1 MTTLEKA
8 LDDLAAVA
16 RRLGVDAHEARREG
30 VSLAA
35 TVAEP
40 AQPTY
45 RAAQDWA
52 RATGMADAD
61 DLAAANTAFMDSASS
76 GRKWR
81 ASPTTLVTHLRST
94 GTGAGEYADALA
106 AVVEAAATLT
116 GSNAAVTQNVLGAS
130 QAQRLG
136 AGAPL
141 DPGSFAR
148 SGALGSGGVPP
159 AYDPSLSPLRDP
171 RIQES
176 LRLIGALGPPGAPGG
191 LGGLGGLGG
200 GPLEPAAPVGPTPA
214 PPGAPEEP
222 PEQPPGHASGPAAAP
237 QVGTQAENADSTTSA
252 TAPAEPSRSVE
263 ELLGDLDVMIG
274 LSQVKREVHQQVAML
289 KVEQKRK
296 AAGMRNPDVTRHL
309 VFVGNPGTGK
319 TTVARMVA
327 GIYQALG
334 LLTGGQLVEV
344 DRSELVA
351 GYLGQT
357 AMKTAEVCDKAA
369 GGVLF
374 IDEAYSLGGDQYGNE
389 AINTLVKEMEDR
401 RDDLVVIV
409 AGYTEPMVA
418 FISANPG
425 LASRFK
431 TTVEFDDYSD
441 DELVAIL
448 RKLGGAADYDVSRE
462 TEMTFRGIL
471 AGTARTQA
479 FGNGRFARNLLEEAI
494 GRHAWRLQDVEDPTI
509 EQLRALLPEDF
520 RSSSDE
526 AGHDFGPGQ
535 EHVHEHERRQVG
547 FGSSDEPDGNREPD
561 DTPHSSEGSETLP
574 VADEPAANEPATGGA
589 P

>member
-1 MTTLEKA
+1 MTALEKA

-16 RRLGVDAHEARREG
+16 KRLGVDAHEARREG

-52 RATGMADAD
+52 RATGMANAD
-61 DLAAANTAFMDSASS
+61 DIAAANAAFMNSASS
-76 GRKWR
+76 GRRWR

-106 AVVEAAATLT
+106 AVVEAAATLA
-116 GSNAAVTQNVLGAS
+116 GSNAAVTQNVLGTS

-141 DPGSFAR
+141 DPGSFA
-148 SGALGSGGVPP
+148 GSGGLAPGGVSP

-176 LRLIGALGPPGAPGG
+176 LRLIGALGSANGAA
-191 LGGLGGLGG
+191 G
-200 GPLEPAAPVGPTPA
+200 GPLEPGTPVGPKSA
-214 PPGAPEEP
+214 PPAA
-222 PEQPPGHASGPAAAP
+222 PEQPAGPAPAP
-237 QVGTQAENADSTTSA
+237 QAGTQADTATSTA
-252 TAPAEPSRSVE
+252 AAAAPAEPPRSVE
-263 ELLGDLDVMIG
+263 ELLGDLDAMIG
-274 LSQVKREVHQQVAML
+274 LGQVKREVHQQVAML

-319 TTVARMVA
+319 TTVARMVS

-357 AMKTAEVCDKAA
+357 AMKTVEVCGKAA

-418 FISANPG
+418 FIGANPG

-448 RKLGGAADYDVSRE
+448 RKLAGAADYDVSRE

-494 GRHAWRLQDVEDPTI
+494 GRHAWRLQDVDEPTVD
-509 EQLRALLPEDF
+509 QLRALLPEDF
-520 RSSSDE
+520 RASSDDPAPDPVSE
-526 AGHDFGPGQ
+526 
-535 EHVHEHERRQVG
+535 VG
-547 FGSSDEPDGNREPD
+547 SQADGAAETSREPQH
-561 DTPHSSEGSETLP
+561 TPHSSEEAGALDDDP
-574 VADEPAANEPATGGA
+574 EPAVTPETSRGGA
-589 P
+589 T